1 MVYGLII
8 ANVAVYMLWQVAD
21 GNFMRDNF
29 MVSQI
34 LNYMLLD
41 DAYLDFVC
49 HTLAWS
55 GMFVSEL
62 VGARNKYQGFPSI
75 VLLAKHR

>member
-21 GNFMRDNF
+21 SNFMRDNF

-41 DAYLDFVC
+41 DACLDFVC
-49 HTLAWS
+49 HTLAWCGILS
-55 GMFVSEL
+55 QNWL
-62 VGARNKYQGFPSI
+62 VLETNIRDFL
-75 VLLAKHR
+75 V